1 MYLKNIMLVEKS
13 KFAADSMCLYY
24 PSQVQEYTKLSS
36 ILFRDTYINK
46 LNIKCDES
54 NRMISKVLR

>member
-1 MYLKNIMLVEKS
+1 MLVEKS

>member
-1 MYLKNIMLVEKS
+1 MLVEKS
-13 KFAADSMCLYY
+13 KFAADSMWLYY